1 MVNLSTFQEY
11 LAADVSLLQTENAF
25 VSSNEPHLR
34 KWAALLPAQT
44 EAQQAEQLE
53 KILTELRVANMDDR
67 QRLTLT
73 SIVIDAANQLIA
85 TLRQHY
91 IYETDAFND
100 TQLGYVARVKSL
112 YYLMIM
118 TYDGV
123 IHREINFLKD
133 KQQQSSPSLWQ
144 RYFTTERSSPIT
156 LAIAT
161 YQTLLMYQKL
171 LFEDALCYQKP
182 LAYVWS
188 NLNQLYHMACQQQA
202 SDINLSAY
210 IATHRADTI
219 HQLYCQICL
228 HSLLNV
234 RAMRRPNILLVQRLL
249 PQWAEHI
256 VATIEPHTATRVFV
270 DLDSKEPPTY
280 LTAHSSINPYD
291 ACHTCLFIEL
301 AAMVTYLK
309 SRAQAL
315 IDTGKEGAEY
325 CLMNNVSMTI
335 SYRYIQPQLTLPI
348 KHSAKKIAQVVTGFN
363 DIHYRVSNGK
373 GLTSLIEAKAL
384 PDHQQPRYDTLPN
397 NTSSHKAL
405 AVDIFDSD
413 NQLSHFRTL
422 RLQLDSD
429 SDAQS
434 STKKSQPLTAAR
446 VSIASVKANTE
457 AACDTTLI
465 NESTTSKHKTC
476 KNETCKNDTPTGIAP
491 PPLPIMSLFLLCRS
505 DNAASSDWSIGV
517 VRWLNLDTEKP
528 ELEWQVLGH
537 KLIPCGVRLQDRGTR
552 SRHFIPA
559 LVVGDD
565 EQLQTAYSLLLPT
578 SHFQTGD
585 RVIMRIDN
593 KQKTLRLVRHLMT
606 TDEFSQYEVVQI

>member
-1 MVNLSTFQEY
+1 
-11 LAADVSLLQTENAF
+11 
-25 VSSNEPHLR
+25 
-34 KWAALLPAQT
+34 
-44 EAQQAEQLE
+44 
-53 KILTELRVANMDDR
+53 
-67 QRLTLT
+67 
-73 SIVIDAANQLIA
+73 
-85 TLRQHY
+85 
-91 IYETDAFND
+91 
-100 TQLGYVARVKSL
+100 
-112 YYLMIM
+112 
-118 TYDGV
+118 
-123 IHREINFLKD
+123 
-133 KQQQSSPSLWQ
+133 
-144 RYFTTERSSPIT
+144 
-156 LAIAT
+156 
-161 YQTLLMYQKL
+161 
-171 LFEDALCYQKP
+171 
-182 LAYVWS
+182 
-188 NLNQLYHMACQQQA
+188 
-202 SDINLSAY
+202 
-210 IATHRADTI
+210 
-219 HQLYCQICL
+219 
-228 HSLLNV
+228 
-234 RAMRRPNILLVQRLL
+234 
-249 PQWAEHI
+249 
-256 VATIEPHTATRVFV
+256 
-270 DLDSKEPPTY
+270 
-280 LTAHSSINPYD
+280 
-291 ACHTCLFIEL
+291 
-301 AAMVTYLK
+301 
-309 SRAQAL
+309 
-315 IDTGKEGAEY
+315 
-325 CLMNNVSMTI
+325 MNNVSMTI

-422 RLQLDSD
+422 RLQLDSDSD